1 MNRPEFGSKHP
12 QPKREFYTYGFF
24 AIRWLHRIR
33 PYGQRVTDSQDTS
46 FSKPPPHSPN
56 KSGRALRSTLAVA
69 LADTLSSRK
78 LSQIDAARICA
89 TDQPTLSKVLKGR
102 NVGVTVDKLFC
113 WLAALGC
120 DIEVHVNRAPGSKAG
135 DVRAVIHD

>member
-1 MNRPEFGSKHP
+1 M
-12 QPKREFYTYGFF
+12 
-24 AIRWLHRIR
+24 
-33 PYGQRVTDSQDTS
+33 TDSQDTN
-46 FSKPPPHSPN
+46 FGKPPLNSALE
-56 KSGRALRSTLAVA
+56 SGRTLRSTLAAA

-89 TDQPTLSKVLKGR
+89 TDQPTLSKVLKGG

-120 DIEVHVNRAPGSKAG
+120 DIEVHVNRASGSKSG
-135 DVRAVIHD
+135 GVRAVIHE

>member
-1 MNRPEFGSKHP
+1 M
-12 QPKREFYTYGFF
+12 
-24 AIRWLHRIR
+24 
-33 PYGQRVTDSQDTS
+33 TDSQGNN
-46 FSKPPPHSPN
+46 FGNLPPNSALE
-56 KSGRALRSTLAVA
+56 SGRALRSTLAAA

-89 TDQPTLSKVLKGR
+89 ADQPTISKVLRGV

-120 DIEVHVNRAPGSKAG
+120 NIEVHVNKARDLKSG
-135 DVRAVIHD
+135 DVRAVFHD